1 MPRRASQRPLAS
13 LLYDT
18 GGTTLAMMAAAMIP
32 LAGLVGGGI
41 DVSRLYLAKTRLQQA
56 CDAGA
61 LAGRKVMGGGLW
73 TNNSGAAN
81 AAATTFFDSNF
92 EQYAYGTGARTR
104 AFTEAAGRVS
114 GAASVV
120 VPMTIM
126 RIFGQTQ
133 QTLNVICEAEMK
145 LPNTDVMFV
154 LDNSGSMSRTADN
167 VEAFSGANSRIVAL
181 RSATKCFYET
191 VSQIDIPTE
200 NCGSTPSGGTSNQV
214 QIRFGFVPYG
224 SMVNV
229 GRLLPTNFMAD
240 SWTYQTRVGLITK
253 DVVTNVDTPNAQT
266 RTGQEDITKVVNNG
280 NAVVTATF
288 FNVASDADCQKEATV
303 KGYTNQQSIG
313 SESSATNPQSTGSP
327 ATRTSQ
333 TEQSYSARNNGAF
346 YDSGNRRCFTGY
358 QPVTYTLVRY
368 YQSTDTRTQTT
379 RKVFEKWRYAALP
392 VDVSGLKNGTAWN
405 NSITLPIGNVPSG
418 GEQPS
423 NKVINWN
430 GCIEE
435 RKTAAID
442 PFTSITSNH
451 LDLDIDL
458 VPSASVPGS
467 HWGPSLAG
475 VVYARGIADRG
486 WYSTNW
492 NGVGPIYNE
501 ISTTVDYASA
511 DGFSPFPTTPHFGAD
526 QQNSYHCPAP
536 ARKMQTWP
544 ATVPAGQLSFSDYVD
559 TLAASGNTFTD
570 VGLMWG
576 ARLMS
581 ATGLFASENAATPI
595 GGKIERHIIFMTDGD
610 VQAQNNNNTSHGIP
624 WFNRRQNG
632 PGAAPTNA
640 AVMDQVNARTAAI
653 CAIVKNQ
660 PDTTLWVIGLGSGV
674 SPTTDTRLTT
684 CASGTAPNK
693 RYFPARTNDDLK
705 AAFRSIANSI
715 SALKLTS

>member
-1 MPRRASQRPLAS
+1 
-13 LLYDT
+13 
-18 GGTTLAMMAAAMIP
+18 MMAAAMIP
-32 LAGLVGGGI
+32 LAGLVGGGV
-41 DVSRLYLAKTRLQQA
+41 DMSRLYLAKTRLQQA

-73 TNNSGAAN
+73 TNNGGAAN
-81 AAATTFFDSNF
+81 IAATTFFDSNF
-92 EQYAYGTGARTR
+92 EQYAYGTGTRTR

-114 GAASVV
+114 GAAKVV

-126 RIFGQTQ
+126 KIFGITQ
-133 QTLNVICEAEMK
+133 QTLNVVCEAEMK

-154 LDNSGSMSRTADN
+154 LDNSGSMSRDAGN
-167 VEAFSGANSRIVAL
+167 VEAYSGPTSRIVAL

-200 NCGSTPSGGTSNQV
+200 DCGSTPSGGTSNQV

-240 SWTYQTRVGLITK
+240 KWTYQTRVGLITK
-253 DVVTNVDTPNAQT
+253 DVVTDVDTPNAQT
-266 RTGQEDITKVVNNG
+266 RTGREDITNVQNNG
-280 NAVVTATF
+280 SAVATGSYA
-288 FNVASDADCQKEATV
+288 NVASDADCQNKATV
-303 KGYTNQQSIG
+303 KGYTNQQSLG
-313 SESSATNPQSTGSP
+313 SESGATNQQSSGSP

-333 TEQSYSARNNGAF
+333 TTQNYSARNNGAV
-346 YDSGNRRCFTGY
+346 YNASNRSCFTGY

-379 RKVFEKWRYAALP
+379 RKVFEKWRYAAREI
-392 VDVSGLKNGTAWN
+392 DVSGLKNGTSWPK
-405 NSITLPIGNVPSG
+405 SITLPIGNVPAG

-423 NKVINWN
+423 NKVITWS

-442 PFTSITSNH
+442 PFTSITSEH

-475 VVYARGIADRG
+475 VVYARGIAERA
-486 WYSTNW
+486 WYRTNW
-492 NGVGPIYNE
+492 DIGASYNPIETPDN
-501 ISTTVDYASA
+501 YASA
-511 DGFSPFPTTPHFGAD
+511 DGFSPFDPSPYFGAD
-526 QQNSYHCPAP
+526 QPNSYHCPAP
-536 ARKMQTWP
+536 ARKMQVWP
-544 ATVPAGQLSFSDYVD
+544 ATTPAGQLSFSDYVD
-559 TLAASGNTFTD
+559 TLTPTGNTFTD

-576 ARLMS
+576 ARLLS
-581 ATGLFASENAATPI
+581 ATGLFKSENAVTPI

-610 VQAQNNNNTSHGIP
+610 VQAQNYNNTSHGLP
-624 WFNRRQNG
+624 WFDRRQSG
-632 PGAAPTNA
+632 PGDPSRGPSQAS
-640 AVMDQVNARTAAI
+640 VMDQVNARTVAI

-674 SPTTDTRLTT
+674 SATTDARLTT

-693 RYFPARTNDDLK
+693 RYFAARTNDDLK

-715 SALKLTS
+715 SALKLTT